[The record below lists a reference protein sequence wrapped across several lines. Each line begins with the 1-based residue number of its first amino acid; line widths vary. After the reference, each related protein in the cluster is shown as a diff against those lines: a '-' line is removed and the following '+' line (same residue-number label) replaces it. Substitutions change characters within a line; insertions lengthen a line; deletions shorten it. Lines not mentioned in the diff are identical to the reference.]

1 MGKLDALMEN
11 YERINEKWEW
21 RVKLRGR
28 YTTVSSSSVAVG
40 QTLKALNAQVS
51 VGGRCEAQR
60 ERVVKAQRL
69 LRNFLAFQQDENT
82 MQELLLSN
90 DQLLQG
96 SAALQEVVLLCEGLD
111 REEYGTV
118 IDRVNHRVQTVVDKL
133 VESLQE
139 STMNND
145 VVAARGAEG

>member
-1 MGKLDALMEN
+1 M
-11 YERINEKWEW
+11 
-21 RVKLRGR
+21 
-28 YTTVSSSSVAVG
+28 
-40 QTLKALNAQVS
+40 KALNAQVS
-51 VGGRCEAQR
+51 VGRRCEAQR

>member
-11 YERINEKWEW
+11 YERINEKWECG
-21 RVKLRGR
+21 VKLRGR
-28 YTTVSSSSVAVG
+28 YTTVSSSSVAV
-40 QTLKALNAQVS
+40 AQVS

-60 ERVVKAQRL
+60 ERVVKVQRL

>member
-1 MGKLDALMEN
+1 MA
-11 YERINEKWEW
+11 
-21 RVKLRGR
+21 LRGR

-40 QTLKALNAQVS
+40 QTLKALNAQVR
-51 VGGRCEAQR
+51 VGERCEAQR

-111 REEYGTV
+111 RKEYGTV

>member
-1 MGKLDALMEN
+1 M
-11 YERINEKWEW
+11 
-21 RVKLRGR
+21 
-28 YTTVSSSSVAVG
+28 
-40 QTLKALNAQVS
+40 
-51 VGGRCEAQR
+51 
-60 ERVVKAQRL
+60 
-69 LRNFLAFQQDENT
+69 
-82 MQELLLSN
+82 LLSN

>member
-11 YERINEKWEW
+11 YERINEKWEC

-40 QTLKALNAQVS
+40 QTLKALNAQVR
-51 VGGRCEAQR
+51 VGERREAQR